1 MTPHVPPAPTRPLAL
16 KQCPDC
22 GATCPDSRKQCLSCG
37 HKF

>member
-1 MTPHVPPAPTRPLAL
+1 MTTELTVLSRPLAL

-22 GATCPDSRKQCLSCG
+22 GATCPDERKQCLACG

>member
-1 MTPHVPPAPTRPLAL
+1 MTNKRITQAGKDAL

-22 GATCPDSRKQCLSCG
+22 GATCPDDRVQCLSCG